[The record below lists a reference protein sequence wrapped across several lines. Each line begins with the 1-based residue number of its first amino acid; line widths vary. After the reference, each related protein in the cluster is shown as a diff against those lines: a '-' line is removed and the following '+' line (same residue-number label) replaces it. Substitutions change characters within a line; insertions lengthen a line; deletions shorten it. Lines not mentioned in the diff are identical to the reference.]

1 MGLQDGL
8 FRHMIRANP
17 VSDGGPLC
25 MSSSLLTDT
34 GRLTMVT
41 VHDLK
46 RQVRPDLPC
55 IASERN
61 GLRVQMGHAFKR
73 IDEDYF
79 ESEDL

>member
-1 MGLQDGL
+1 
-8 FRHMIRANP
+8 
-17 VSDGGPLC
+17 
-25 MSSSLLTDT
+25 
-34 GRLTMVT
+34 MVT

-46 RQVRPDLPC
+46 RQVRPDMPC
-55 IASERN
+55 VSLERN